1 MDVFKKHILCKKF
14 EYKEIQIMA
23 VVHYIEE
30 RTIVLSQYLAQ
41 IPSIDENIKI
51 KGRKGKVLSV
61 KEVEENHFH
70 VHVFLEPKLKNQPI
84 SKDAKK
90 KKR

>member
-1 MDVFKKHILCKKF
+1 
-14 EYKEIQIMA
+14 MA
-23 VVHYIEE
+23 VVHFIEE
-30 RTIVLSQYLAQ
+30 RSIVLSQYLTN
-41 IPSIDENIKI
+41 IPTVDENIKI
-51 KGRKGKVLSV
+51 KGKKGKVLSV

-70 VHVFLEPKLKNQPI
+70 VHVFLEPSLKIQPI

>member
-1 MDVFKKHILCKKF
+1 VINTTLKGGDQMMVVIHYF
-14 EYKEIQIMA
+14 EDK
-23 VVHYIEE
+23 
-30 RTIVLSQYLAQ
+30 TLLLSQLVKQ

-61 KEVEENHFH
+61 KNAEGNH
-70 VHVFLEPKLKNQPI
+70 VHVHVMFEKVVKQQAL
-84 SKDAKK
+84 SKETKK

>member
-1 MDVFKKHILCKKF
+1 MVVIHYF
-14 EYKEIQIMA
+14 EDK
-23 VVHYIEE
+23 
-30 RTIVLSQYLAQ
+30 TLLLSQLVKQ

-61 KEVEENHFH
+61 KNVEGNH
-70 VHVFLEPKLKNQPI
+70 VHVYVMFEKVVKQQAL
-84 SKDAKK
+84 SKETKK

>member
-1 MDVFKKHILCKKF
+1 VINTTLKGGDQKMVVIHYF
-14 EYKEIQIMA
+14 EDK
-23 VVHYIEE
+23 
-30 RTIVLSQYLAQ
+30 TLLLSQLVKQ

-61 KEVEENHFH
+61 NNVEGNH
-70 VHVFLEPKLKNQPI
+70 VHVHVMFEKVVKHQAL
-84 SKDAKK
+84 SKETKK